1 MSQTPQQ
8 PPSTSEG
15 LLHRLGHSGD
25 AEAWELF
32 VRVYGP
38 AIHRHAVSCGLDHAD
53 ALDVTQEVLLQVSQQ
68 IALFEYDRSRG
79 RFRDWLRRIAHRR
92 CLDLLRA
99 RRRRRERETRAAVD
113 WDAGKLVAEWDQAV
127 LEELTRLAMA
137 KAKGQVEPKTWLAF
151 EATWMRQRPPAEVAV
166 ELGMDV
172 SQVYLAKSRV
182 LARIR
187 REVLL
192 LADGDPPL
200 PSMPVKESP
209 PTGETF
215 HENPKSAE

>member
-1 MSQTPQQ
+1 MSPTQQ

-32 VRVYGP
+32 VRLYGP

-99 RRRRRERETRAAVD
+99 RRRRRTREAQAAVD
-113 WDAGKLVAEWDQAV
+113 WDSARLVADWDQAV

-137 KAKGQVEPKTWLAF
+137 KVREQVEPKTWQAF
-151 EATWMRQRPPAEVAV
+151 EATWIRQRPPAEVSV

-192 LADGDPPL
+192 LADGDL
-200 PSMPVKESP
+200 PQASTPVKESP
-209 PTGETF
+209 PSGETS
-215 HENPKSAE
+215 HENQKSAQ